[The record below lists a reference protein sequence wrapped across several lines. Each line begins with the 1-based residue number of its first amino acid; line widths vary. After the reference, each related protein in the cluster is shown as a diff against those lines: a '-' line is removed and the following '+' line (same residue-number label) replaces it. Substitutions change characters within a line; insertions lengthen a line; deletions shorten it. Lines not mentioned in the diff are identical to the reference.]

1 MKLSRILLA
10 AVIVLPGLAIAQTK
24 DHTAPG
30 HGGPGAV
37 TPGQAQSGQMLPGQM
52 PPGMG
57 GPQGKGS
64 GSGSMGMMKGG
75 SGMGMHQEMVESMK
89 TMEKSM
95 ASAQSEAAHA
105 FAAAMMRMHNE
116 MSITYTNNVD
126 IDYTRGMIAH
136 HRGAIEMAEI
146 VLKYTKDETIKK
158 AAAKI
163 IVDQKAEIA
172 DMEAWLQKNSQ
183 AAASK

>member
-1 MKLSRILLA
+1 MKRSGLLLA
-10 AVIVLPGLAIAQTK
+10 AIVVVPSLAIAQMK

-30 HGGPGAV
+30 HDGPAA
-37 TPGQAQSGQMLPGQM
+37 TPPGQTQPGQM
-52 PPGMG
+52 QPGQMQPGMG
-57 GPQGKGS
+57 GMG
-64 GSGSMGMMKGG
+64 GMMKGG
-75 SGMGMHQEMVESMK
+75 PGMGMHPEMMASMK
-89 TMEKSM
+89 SMEKSM

-116 MSITYTNNVD
+116 MSITYPNNVD

>member
-1 MKLSRILLA
+1 MKRSGLLLA
-10 AVIVLPGLAIAQTK
+10 AIVVVPSLAIAQMK

-30 HGGPGAV
+30 HGGPAA
-37 TPGQAQSGQMLPGQM
+37 TPPGQTQPGQM
-52 PPGMG
+52 QPGMG
-57 GPQGKGS
+57 GMGGM
-64 GSGSMGMMKGG
+64 GGMMKGG
-75 SGMGMHQEMVESMK
+75 SGMGMHPEMMASMK
-89 TMEKSM
+89 SMEKSM

>member
-1 MKLSRILLA
+1 MKLTRYLLA
-10 AVIVLPGLAIAQTK
+10 AAMIVPGLAIAQTK
-24 DHTAPG
+24 DHTGPG
-30 HGGPGAV
+30 HGAPTA
-37 TPGQAQSGQMLPGQM
+37 TPPAQAQPGQM
-52 PPGMG
+52 QP
-57 GPQGKGS
+57 GKGS

-75 SGMGMHQEMVESMK
+75 SGMGMHQEMMESMK

-146 VLKYTKDETIKK
+146 VLKYTKDETIEK

-172 DMEAWLQKNSQ
+172 DMETWLQKNDQ
-183 AAASK
+183 TKPAK

>member
-37 TPGQAQSGQMLPGQM
+37 APGQAQPGQM
-52 PPGMG
+52 QPGMG

-75 SGMGMHQEMVESMK
+75 SGMGMHQEMMESMK

-146 VLKYTKDETIKK
+146 VLKFTKDETIKK

-163 IVDQKAEIA
+163 IVDQKSEIA
-172 DMEAWLQKNSQ
+172 DMETWLQKNDQ
-183 AAASK
+183 VKPAK